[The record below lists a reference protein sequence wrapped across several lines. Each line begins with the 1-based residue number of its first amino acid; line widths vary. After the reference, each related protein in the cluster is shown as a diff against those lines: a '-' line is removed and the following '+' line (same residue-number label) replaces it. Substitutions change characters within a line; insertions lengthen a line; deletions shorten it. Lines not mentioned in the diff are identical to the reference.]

1 MGVRRDGSC
10 SFPGRP
16 AKNILKNSFLG
27 KKYVFV
33 PWKTVCGRPWLLAI
47 IKPLICKNQ
56 KEQENFNQWSLNSGH
71 RRRPQVWLRCCRLLA
86 GHDRRGPDTSGSLRL
101 ARHQA
106 TRSATGKKTVKVIDK
121 AKSKCNLVIV
131 NFDFMKPTLTSVVV
145 ARKYD
150 HPLYSFRT

>member
-1 MGVRRDGSC
+1 
-10 SFPGRP
+10 
-16 AKNILKNSFLG
+16 
-27 KKYVFV
+27 
-33 PWKTVCGRPWLLAI
+33 
-47 IKPLICKNQ
+47 
-56 KEQENFNQWSLNSGH
+56 
-71 RRRPQVWLRCCRLLA
+71 
-86 GHDRRGPDTSGSLRL
+86 L